1 MKLHIDIETYS
12 STDLTKAGLYKY
24 VEDPS
29 FEILLIAYA
38 LDDKPVEIVE
48 GVDFLPL
55 WVKSALLDPNI
66 EKHAYNATFERVSLS
81 KGLVVKL
88 PIDQWHCTMV
98 HGLMAGYPAGLEM
111 LGKAMGLAD
120 KLQKDTAGKN
130 LIKYFSMPCKATKIN
145 GGRTRNLPHHVT
157 EKWEA
162 FKQYCI
168 QDVESERAISK
179 RLTQDYKITDAER
192 QMYILDQDINDRGVA
207 LNPKLASNAVDL
219 NLKLGQ
225 ELTTRAKQ
233 LTGLENP
240 NSVAQLKKWLEI
252 HEGLEIPSLNKETLE
267 TLSDSIKTD
276 IGNEL
281 ISIRK
286 ELSKTSVK
294 KYITMGTCLGDDGRV
309 RGLLQFY
316 GANRTGRWAGRLI
329 QVQNLPQNKMP
340 DLDFA
345 RNLVLN
351 SDFDG
356 LNILYPSVSNVLS
369 QLIRT
374 AFIAKEGYK
383 FIVSDFAAIEARV
396 IAWLS
401 GEVWR
406 LDVFN
411 THGKIYEA
419 SASHM
424 FKVPLEDIS
433 SDLRQKGKVAELAL
447 GYQGSVGAL
456 VSMGAL
462 KMGLLEDELQDIVDK
477 WRSSNRKIT
486 TLWKDI
492 EAVALECVEKKTV
505 ATYKNIK
512 FLYTS
517 GNMYIELP
525 SGRKLSYIATKL
537 DTGKKF
543 GNKIIT
549 YRGMN
554 QTTKQW
560 ERIETYGGKLVENIV
575 QAIARDCLATAML
588 RLKKAGF
595 NIVMH
600 VHDEVVIEECLG
612 SANALEAINGI
623 MKMPMPWAEGLP
635 LKGESFETQYYLKD

>member
-1 MKLHIDIETYS
+1 
-12 STDLTKAGLYKY
+12 
-24 VEDPS
+24 
-29 FEILLIAYA
+29 
-38 LDDKPVEIVE
+38 
-48 GVDFLPL
+48 
-55 WVKSALLDPNI
+55 
-66 EKHAYNATFERVSLS
+66 
-81 KGLVVKL
+81 
-88 PIDQWHCTMV
+88 
-98 HGLMAGYPAGLEM
+98 
-111 LGKAMGLAD
+111 
-120 KLQKDTAGKN
+120 
-130 LIKYFSMPCKATKIN
+130 
-145 GGRTRNLPHHVT
+145 
-157 EKWEA
+157 
-162 FKQYCI
+162 
-168 QDVESERAISK
+168 
-179 RLTQDYKITDAER
+179 
-192 QMYILDQDINDRGVA
+192 
-207 LNPKLASNAVDL
+207 
-219 NLKLGQ
+219 
-225 ELTTRAKQ
+225 
-233 LTGLENP
+233 
-240 NSVAQLKKWLEI
+240 
-252 HEGLEIPSLNKETLE
+252 
-267 TLSDSIKTD
+267 
-276 IGNEL
+276 
-281 ISIRK
+281 
-286 ELSKTSVK
+286 
-294 KYITMGTCLGDDGRV
+294 
-309 RGLLQFY
+309 
-316 GANRTGRWAGRLI
+316 
-329 QVQNLPQNKMP
+329 
-340 DLDFA
+340 
-345 RNLVLN
+345 
-351 SDFDG
+351 
-356 LNILYPSVSNVLS
+356 
-369 QLIRT
+369 
-374 AFIAKEGYK
+374 
-383 FIVSDFAAIEARV
+383 
-396 IAWLS
+396 
-401 GEVWR
+401 
-406 LDVFN
+406 
-411 THGKIYEA
+411 
-419 SASHM
+419 
-424 FKVPLEDIS
+424 
-433 SDLRQKGKVAELAL
+433 VAELAL